1 MSNTTRIQTD
11 GLGASK
17 TETTETN
24 SYAKNKQN
32 SVRYLLP
39 LKRTLDQ
46 HTLRWLHVHEVHH
59 EPSPSERRPRHVAK
73 LRVEVPGSSSPCG
86 LTAPMTQT
94 VIVRLTGYDRSFCKI
109 IGRST
114 IFGNTY

>member
-1 MSNTTRIQTD
+1 MLHC
-11 GLGASK
+11 G
-17 TETTETN
+17 ETCETVKTETN
-24 SYAKNKQN
+24 SYAKNKQD

-39 LKRTLDQ
+39 LKWTLDQ
-46 HTLRWLHVHEVHH
+46 HALCGLHVHEVHH
-59 EPSPSERRPRHVAK
+59 EPPPPQGRPRHVAK
-73 LRVEVPGSSSPCG
+73 LRVEVPSAGSPRG
-86 LTAPMTQT
+86 LTAAMTQT